1 MSNAV
6 ANIESYQTDANGYS
20 GGFGNGSQ
28 GEVDNLQKAL
38 EATHMTG
45 GQSAGLTGTSGAAL
59 KFESLDPTMKILT
72 HTQANIVLW
81 KNIPKKTA
89 HSTTEEYNVMSSYGQ
104 ERGGF
109 NREGELPMEED
120 SVYNR
125 KSQMVK
131 YLGVTKSVTHQML
144 LVSTQGGDVMQ
155 REVTNGTLWIMRKM
169 EKALTKG
176 DANLIGEEFNG
187 LYAQHERNDFF
198 TTRNDYFNSE
208 VVIDCRGSQLTEALI
223 EAAAEGI
230 VENYGFGTKLYAT
243 PKALSNFV
251 ENFYGNKFIPV
262 TGGGNVN
269 TTVGQSVQDF
279 QSQYGKIAL
288 EWSVFM
294 NPEAPRL
301 ASNGATSALAPAAP
315 TATGATPVTVIG
327 AGTTNS
333 KFASSDAGNYFYL
346 VTSFNRH
353 GESAGTV
360 LSAAA
365 ASAIA
370 SGAVDLAFAA
380 TAGPNGNP
388 TGYAIYRS
396 LRGATSAASA
406 QFYQIFKVSATELA
420 IGYDGAA
427 AGAVRDLNR
436 FMTMTSEAFLIQN
449 DESVFE
455 FAELCPLLKMD
466 LAING
471 PSMRFMLLQ
480 YGTPLMYAPKRM
492 VRFINIGQTI
502 TAAANV

>member
-28 GEVDNLQKAL
+28 SEVDNLQKAL
-38 EATHMTG
+38 EATHLTG

-81 KNIPKKTA
+81 KNIPKKKA

-155 REVTNGTLWIMRKM
+155 REITNGTLWIMRKL
-169 EKALTKG
+169 EKALTQG

-251 ENFYGNKFIPV
+251 ENFYGNKFIPLG
-262 TGGGNVN
+262 TGAVSGA
-269 TTVGQSVQDF
+269 TVGQSVQDF
-279 QSQYGKIAL
+279 QSQFGKIAL
-288 EWSVFM
+288 EYSVFM
-294 NPEAPRL
+294 NPEAPR
-301 ASNGATSALAPAAP
+301 AANGGATSALAPAAP
-315 TATGATPVTVIG
+315 TVGAGAVTVLG
-327 AGTTNS
+327 AGTNNS
-333 KFASSDAGNYFYL
+333 KFVASDAGSYFYL
-346 VTSFNRH
+346 VTAFNRH

-360 LSAAA
+360 VSAAA

-370 SGAVDLAFAA
+370 SGAIDLTFTAS
-380 TAGPNGNP
+380 AGPNGAP

-420 IGYDGAA
+420 VGYDGAA

-436 FMTMTSEAFLIQN
+436 FMTQTSEAFLIQN
-449 DESVFE
+449 DESVYE

-502 TAAANV
+502 TAAANN